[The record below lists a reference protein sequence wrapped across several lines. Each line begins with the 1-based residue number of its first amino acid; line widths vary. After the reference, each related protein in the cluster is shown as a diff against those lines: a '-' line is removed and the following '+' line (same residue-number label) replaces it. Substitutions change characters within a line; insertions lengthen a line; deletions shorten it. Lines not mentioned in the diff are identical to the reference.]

1 MALQY
6 FRRMTLH
13 LQLLLGLALA
23 PLAGFAQADPPA
35 ESSVL
40 GTIDRFF
47 ASMSARDSA
56 AMSATLIHAGTL
68 QIVSADGSEPVT
80 VMSFEGYLKRLVAG
94 KERLVERYWDPVVRV
109 DGPIAV
115 ATMRYDFHIDGRF
128 SHCGIDV
135 FTLMLGPDG
144 WRIGSV
150 AFTRRT
156 EGCEL
161 SPAGPLKE

>member
-1 MALQY
+1 MI
-6 FRRMTLH
+6 LH

-23 PLAGFAQADPPA
+23 PMASFAQADPPT

-40 GTIDRFF
+40 RTIDRFF
-47 ASMSARDSA
+47 ASMTAQDSA

-68 QIVSADGSEPVT
+68 QIVSADGSEPVVVT
-80 VMSFEGYLKRLVAG
+80 GFEEYLKRLVAG

-115 ATMRYDFHIDGRF
+115 ATMRYDFHINGRF

-135 FTLMLGPDG
+135 FTLVLGPDG

-150 AFTRRT
+150 SYTRRT

-161 SPAGPLKE
+161 SPVGPLRE

>member
-1 MALQY
+1 
-6 FRRMTLH
+6 MTLR
-13 LQLLLGLALA
+13 LQLLLGLALTPVA
-23 PLAGFAQADPPA
+23 VFAQKDPTT

-47 ASMSARDSA
+47 ASMTARDSA

-68 QIVSADGSEPVT
+68 QIVSADGSGPVA
-80 VMSFEGYLKRLVAG
+80 VMSFEEYMKRLVAG

-115 ATMRYDFHIDGRF
+115 ATMPYDFHINGRF

-135 FTLMLGPDG
+135 FTLALGPDG

-150 AFTRRT
+150 SYTRRT
-156 EGCEL
+156 EGCDS